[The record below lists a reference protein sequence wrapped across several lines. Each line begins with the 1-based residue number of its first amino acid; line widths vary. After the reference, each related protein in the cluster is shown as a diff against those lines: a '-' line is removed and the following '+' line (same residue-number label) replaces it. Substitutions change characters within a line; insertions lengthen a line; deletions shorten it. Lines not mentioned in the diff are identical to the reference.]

1 MPADKE
7 KQQNKAEEAKQN
19 KQRVKWSEGKLV
31 HVQRVPAQQFIILN
45 YYGNLY

>member
-7 KQQNKAEEAKQN
+7 NKAEEAKQN
-19 KQRVKWSEGKLV
+19 KQRERPSEGKLV